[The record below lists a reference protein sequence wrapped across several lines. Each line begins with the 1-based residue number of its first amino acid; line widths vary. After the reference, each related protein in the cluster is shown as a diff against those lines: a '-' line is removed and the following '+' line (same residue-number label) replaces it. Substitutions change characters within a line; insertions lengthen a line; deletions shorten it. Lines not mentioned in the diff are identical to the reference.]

1 MTHAPTTPAAAAG
14 LADAEPIRT
23 DIPAR
28 LDALP
33 WSRWH
38 TLIVAALGI
47 TWVLD
52 GLEVTLSGAVGNA
65 LRDPRALGLTE
76 AQIGLSGSAYL
87 AGAVLGALFFGWAT
101 DRFGRKKLFFVT
113 LALYVGA
120 TAATAFSWSAG
131 SYFLFRA
138 LTGAGIGGEYAAIN
152 SAVDELIPA
161 RVRGRVDLLIN
172 STFWLGAA
180 AGSGMTTF
188 LLDPAYFSPTHGW
201 RYAFGIGA
209 VLGLGILFLRRH
221 VPESPRW
228 LMTHG
233 RKVEADKVVDAVEC
247 KATHDQGA
255 PPFEHKLTVIHPRPH
270 TPWGEIIHTICVEH
284 RTRSLLG
291 LALMVAQAF
300 FYNAAGFFSIPL
312 ILGRYYDVSA
322 AHVSLHLVWFALGN
336 ALGPVLLGPLFDS
349 VGRKPMIVITYS
361 LSGVLLAITGVLF
374 QQGLLTPTTQSIAW
388 SVTFFVASCAASAAY
403 LTVSEIFPL
412 ELRAV
417 AISLFYAAGTLVGG
431 VAAPAIFGRLIES
444 GSRANLL
451 YGYLAAMV
459 LMLVAAAAEAVWGV
473 KAERRSLEDIAT
485 PLSSRGAGSK
495 RAGVPQLTGV

>member
-1 MTHAPTTPAAAAG
+1 MSLAHAKHQKSAAFK
-14 LADAEPIRT
+14 T
-23 DIPAR
+23 DVPAR
-28 LDALP
+28 MDALP

-38 TLIVAALGI
+38 LMVIIALGV

-65 LRDPRALGLTE
+65 LRNPQALGLTE
-76 AQIGLSGSAYL
+76 TQIGMSGTAYL
-87 AGAVLGALFFGWAT
+87 AGAVIGALGFGWAT
-101 DRFGRKKLFFVT
+101 DRFGRKKLFFIT

-120 TAATAFSWSAG
+120 TAATAISWNAW

-161 RVRGRVDLLIN
+161 RVRGHVDLAIN

-180 AGSGMTTF
+180 AGSGITA
-188 LLDPAYFSPTHGW
+188 LLLNPNYFSPSMGW
-201 RYAFGIGA
+201 RFAFGVGA
-209 VLGLGILFLRRH
+209 VLGTGILFLRSA

-233 RKVEADKVVDAVEC
+233 QKEEADRVVAEIESKVQHSK
-247 KATHDQGA
+247 KASHDGTAHREKTSQA
-255 PPFEHKLTVIHPRPH
+255 EHRLTTIHPRTH
-270 TPWGEIIHTICVEH
+270 TPWREIIHTILVEH

-312 ILGRYYDVSA
+312 ILGKFYEVPAD
-322 AHVSLHLVWFALGN
+322 HVSLYLIWFALGN
-336 ALGPVLLGPLFDS
+336 AIGPIVLGPLFDS
-349 VGRKPMIVITYS
+349 IGRRPMIIFTYAT
-361 LSGVLLAITGVLF
+361 SGVLLAVTGWLF
-374 QQGLLTPTTQSIAW
+374 QRGLLTPTTQSIAW
-388 SVTFFVASCAASAAY
+388 SIVFFLASCAASAAY

-412 ELRAV
+412 ELRGI

-431 VAAPAIFGRLIES
+431 VAAPVIFGHLIQS
-444 GSRANLL
+444 GSRTALFA
-451 YGYLAAMV
+451 GYVVAMV
-459 LMLVAAAAEAVWGV
+459 LMLLAATAEAIWGV
-473 KAERRSLEDIAT
+473 KAERQSLEDIAT
-485 PLSSRGAGSK
+485 PLSSRE
-495 RAGVPQLTGV
+495 